1 MAPAPG
7 NNAQQVLPSTGGPRY
22 SSLGEQMNDD
32 TDKRRFHPS
41 EWGGKEKEL
50 VRLPEG
56 LHDEHRAW
64 LAWFGDILCRVGFTS
79 FGQACKEAL
88 PKTDETG
95 SRPQLQ
101 MSQRTLTNWIKA
113 EKLPHDKTFL
123 DTMQYLNERIK
134 ERRRSHP
141 DAPDEVTDSE
151 VAEGLR
157 LLKAARRA
165 RDARRHPAQHAADE
179 VQRELSKVFDELD
192 KMRAAQHRL
201 RGQVETGRTFIAL
214 MQRTRL
220 AVAASNALQDDFD
233 QAVHHVGQLEEQLE
247 KVEAALEHW
256 QSRYDRLHA
265 EYEMAREAA
274 QEERLAMQDEL
285 SELRAALWCAQQ
297 NLQEATAS
305 RSRTD
310 VLADRLE
317 EELQEPSVEQTVRQ
331 LIDLRDKREERDQLL
346 RTVCRTWSDDSIY
359 LLAMRLGDEPGVG
372 PLLARELMSQAGVH
386 YYDPRRGQPGVFLQW
401 WCKVLRTRLEPRSPL
416 PRTDVPF
423 DDGYNIFAFGD
434 GTQV

>member
-1 MAPAPG
+1 
-7 NNAQQVLPSTGGPRY
+7 
-22 SSLGEQMNDD
+22 MNDD

-50 VRLPEG
+50 VWLPEG

-64 LAWFGDILCRVGFTS
+64 LAWFGNILCRVGFTS
-79 FGQACKEAL
+79 FGQACNEAL
-88 PKTDETG
+88 PKTDESG

-134 ERRRSHP
+134 EHRRSHP
-141 DAPDEVTDSE
+141 DAPGQVTDSE

-157 LLKAARRA
+157 LLQAARRA
-165 RDARRHPAQHAADE
+165 RDARRHPAQCAAEE
-179 VQRELSKVFDELD
+179 VQRELDKVSHELD

-201 RGQVETGRTFIAL
+201 SGQVETGRTFIAL
-214 MQRTRL
+214 MQRTRH
-220 AVAASNALQDDFD
+220 AVGASNALQDDFD
-233 QAVHHVGQLEEQLE
+233 QAVLHVGQLEEQLE

-285 SELRAALWCAQQ
+285 SELRAAVWHAQQ

-305 RSRTD
+305 RSTT
-310 VLADRLE
+310 DRLE

-359 LLAMRLGDEPGVG
+359 LLAMRLGDEPGVVG
-372 PLLARELMSQAGVH
+372 PLLARELMSQAGVQ
-386 YYDPRRGQPGVFLQW
+386 YYDPRRERPGVFLQW
-401 WCKVLRTRLEPRSPL
+401 WCKALRTRLEPRSPL
-416 PRTDVPF
+416 PRTDVLL